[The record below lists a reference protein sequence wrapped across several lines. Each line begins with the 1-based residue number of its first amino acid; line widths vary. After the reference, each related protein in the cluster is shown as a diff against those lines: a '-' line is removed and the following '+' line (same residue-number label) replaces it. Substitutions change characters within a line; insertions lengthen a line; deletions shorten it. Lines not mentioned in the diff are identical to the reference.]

1 MQQPDIQSQTCESP
15 STPGLDTSSCLPP
28 SLAPWLPEFLGREEM
43 TLDDLEDG
51 FFLIQILSIT
61 APQSVD
67 LAWYTTDTALRHP
80 NIAEHNRQRIVEAF
94 EKSVPLD
101 VSAELR
107 DGILAGDVGC
117 FTLFANML
125 HEWHMKSSNEGSVQ
139 TSADINSEQTQNSEG
154 TVFAWDA
161 EYEPSE
167 VSFKSSVRWLLRFTL
182 AGCVDGKCVRV
193 DRNAIE
199 ELQVLLDSVMSSD
212 RFLPAGPILSALTYG
227 AIYQVACEILFD
239 KVADASEIHSF
250 TPKGRHESPY
260 PAQFLKIF
268 SDQGYLD
275 FRASLKDTVKDM
287 VVDRT
292 PFYESIH
299 SKIIENLIKADL
311 RDFDMKQLTSHF
323 SHTFPGYNT
332 EFPPYDIED
341 ALMMWANLCA
351 NQIKQECRPTLSA
364 SDLDTPRSAPATPR
378 SIPRFVEEWVDVD
391 NFCKDFR
398 DGRALNAIA
407 LFYGIS
413 DGIVIDTHKI
423 HPTRRAESS
432 GASALT
438 KLKPSNLA
446 LAHRIANLE
455 VFERACVQCAASGLK
470 APPWRPEELARSE
483 GNISRGGSASS
494 TKSDFSGAGPNST
507 TTAFR
512 HCLLV
517 FLRNFFVFCS
527 GLPPRSVK
535 RMLKVSRKVLKER
548 SALTPRTPPSRPL
561 TSAVAV
567 AAENE
572 SRIAELEIQE
582 EDVTDTVAILPE
594 SPHPVITQTMTTLP
608 DSEVQV
614 SEQIMDPETEAQ
626 DSAPL
631 DCDSAMIIMMDE
643 RPDEN
648 SFKDDLVEPKVSRPD
663 VDCSELD
670 PLAGVKEG
678 CEQQMAAVQNSP
690 TVSNIPAQ
698 EEVTHDARCG
708 MEGSPKQIPVCIEA
722 DKRSE
727 DGGYTLPALK
737 VSAGSDNFK
746 HRSKKAAFNSAQLH
760 QNKID
765 AETHFVPVVLD
776 AFSLSAE
783 LPYSRKSTPQRSLLP
798 TIAGPS
804 KASKKAVEPA
814 HSEKGSTVKLPSL
827 ETKSLKPRKIETHS
841 TKVKGRGPPLKI
853 AQGTE
858 SESSTDHSIQK
869 NSKLRQNTSSTPRNE
884 QWDCNDS
891 DEENER
897 KDAEATF
904 EALRVE
910 FLAANAN
917 SLDLVS
923 ANPLLAASAL
933 LCDEEK
939 SLDMDPSHL
948 LCDPNEVRSLKA
960 SPPAFDVNAALKE
973 EEEDSAYEREMEKQL
988 MCAKLLGIGSSAHSV
1003 SKESDDEDSYK
1014 DSSGFEDED
1023 DYAERHSTD
1032 WQPQKMK
1039 RTKTSRKSVRRQ
1051 VRIAKKT
1058 ERVIESSTLN
1068 ELASDEPEPSLDILN
1083 SKDKKKTRPATG
1095 LMTFPIPESSDVE
1108 KEELQRSLISR
1119 ENEEAWERSKLNI
1132 CKLKKVKSKAR
1143 GISQEDLP
1151 ATPCAQADAT
1161 LIKAHD
1167 KRATKSVT
1175 STQSAREQS
1184 ASGSLKEKEAKFAQ
1198 EQEQRDLR
1206 RKREEEQMELLATRS
1221 KMRAAQ
1227 RASEKE
1233 MILAAARASSTI
1245 SHASSSSLQRNHDTP
1260 LKSASTTSSLGNLKP
1275 GQQQPQKLNSPR
1287 KSLPTIKQQSN
1298 RKLIKNALLQVCL
1311 AGSVNEKVKA
1321 DVMED
1326 LEASSSSHFIILFR
1340 GPKNHAFKGLYSYD
1354 AQLQQVLKVYAPAF
1368 LSGGPKD
1375 DTLFDAAKTPPTPS
1389 SAAGG
1394 PSSISEEDVMEFYK
1408 YDSGSRSF
1416 KVVPTKSFGVSVHA
1430 VALRSDFG
1438 RKAIDAKLSKE

>member
-1 MQQPDIQSQTCESP
+1 
-15 STPGLDTSSCLPP
+15 
-28 SLAPWLPEFLGREEM
+28 
-43 TLDDLEDG
+43 
-51 FFLIQILSIT
+51 
-61 APQSVD
+61 
-67 LAWYTTDTALRHP
+67 
-80 NIAEHNRQRIVEAF
+80 
-94 EKSVPLD
+94 
-101 VSAELR
+101 
-107 DGILAGDVGC
+107 
-117 FTLFANML
+117 ML
-125 HEWHMKSSNEGSVQ
+125 HEWHTKSSNEGFVQ
-139 TSADINSEQTQNSEG
+139 TAADINSEQTQNSEG

-193 DRNAIE
+193 DQNAIK
-199 ELQVLLDSVMSSD
+199 ELQDLLDSVMSPD
-212 RFLPAGPILSALTYG
+212 RFLPAGPILSALTFG
-227 AIYQVACEILFD
+227 AIYQVACEIIFD
-239 KVADASEIHSF
+239 GVADASEIHSF
-250 TPKGRHESPY
+250 TPKGRDESPY

-299 SKIIENLIKADL
+299 SKIIENLIKADM
-311 RDFDMKQLTSHF
+311 RDFDMKQLTAHF
-323 SHTFPGYNT
+323 SHTFPGYNP

-351 NQIKQECRPTLSA
+351 NLLKQECRPASSA
-364 SDLDTPRSAPATPR
+364 SDLNTPRSAPATQR
-378 SIPRFVEEWVDVD
+378 AIPRFVEEWVDVD

-413 DGIVIDTHKI
+413 DSIVIGKHKI

-438 KLKPSNLA
+438 KIKPSNLA

-494 TKSDFSGAGPNST
+494 TKSDYSGAGPNST

-512 HCLLV
+512 HCLLI

-548 SALTPRTPPSRPL
+548 SALTPHAPPSRPL

-572 SRIAELEIQE
+572 CRIAEVEMQE
-582 EDVTDTVAILPE
+582 EDVADPVAILPQ
-594 SPHPVITQTMTTLP
+594 SPRPVITQTATTLP
-608 DSEVQV
+608 DSEMQE
-614 SEQIMDPETEAQ
+614 SEQITDPETEAH

-631 DCDSAMIIMMDE
+631 DCDSAMIIMTDE
-643 RPDEN
+643 LPEAI
-648 SFKDDLVEPKVSRPD
+648 SFKDDLVEPTVSRPD
-663 VDCSELD
+663 VDWSELK
-670 PLAGVKEG
+670 PLPVAKEE
-678 CEQQMAAVQNSP
+678 CKQQMVAVQNST
-690 TVSNIPAQ
+690 TVCNIPAQ
-698 EEVTHDARCG
+698 EEVTPNARCG
-708 MEGSPKQIPVCIEA
+708 MEVSPKQISACIEA

-765 AETHFVPVVLD
+765 SETNFAPVVLD

-783 LPYSRKSTPQRSLLP
+783 LPTSRKSTPQRSLLP

-814 HSEKGSTVKLPSL
+814 HSEKGSPFKLPSL
-827 ETKSLKPRKIETHS
+827 ETKAHKPRKIETHS
-841 TKVKGRGPPLKI
+841 TKVKRRGPPLKI
-853 AQGTE
+853 AQGKE
-858 SESSTDHSIQK
+858 SESSDDHPSQN
-869 NSKLRQNTSSTPRNE
+869 NSKLRQNTSSAPRND

-917 SLDLVS
+917 SLDLAS
-923 ANPLLAASAL
+923 ANPLLSAPTL
-933 LCDEEK
+933 LCDDVKALEN
-939 SLDMDPSHL
+939 DPSQL
-948 LCDPNEVRSLKA
+948 LCDPNEVRSVKA

-988 MCAKLLGIGSSAHSV
+988 MCAQLLGIRSSSHSV

-1023 DYAERHSTD
+1023 DYADRHSAD
-1032 WQPQKMK
+1032 SQPQKQK
-1039 RTKTSRKSVRRQ
+1039 RTKPSRKGVRRQ
-1051 VRIAKKT
+1051 VRIAKKA
-1058 ERVIESSTLN
+1058 ERVIESSTVN
-1068 ELASDEPEPSLDILN
+1068 EPASDEPEPSLDILN
-1083 SKDKKKTRPATG
+1083 SKDKKKIRPTTG
-1095 LMTFPIPESSDVE
+1095 LMTFPIPESSDAE
-1108 KEELQRSLISR
+1108 KEELQRSLMSR

-1143 GISQEDLP
+1143 GISQEDLL
-1151 ATPCAQADAT
+1151 ATPCAQADTAS
-1161 LIKAHD
+1161 IKAHD
-1167 KRATKSVT
+1167 KRTTKCVA

-1206 RKREEEQMELLATRS
+1206 RYHQIVIVDDLLIRFLLFGLPRKREEEQMELLATRS
-1221 KMRAAQ
+1221 KIRAAQ

-1245 SHASSSSLQRNHDTP
+1245 SHASSTSLQRNHDTP
-1260 LKSASTTSSLGNLKP
+1260 LKSASTASSLGNLKP
-1275 GQQQPQKLNSPR
+1275 GQQQPPKLNSPR

-1326 LEASSSSHFIILFR
+1326 LEASPSSHFIILFR

-1368 LSGGPKD
+1368 LAGGPKD

>member
-1 MQQPDIQSQTCESP
+1 MHQPDIHSQTCELP
-15 STPGLDTSSCLPP
+15 SRPGEDASSHLPE
-28 SLAPWLPEFLGREEM
+28 SLAQWLPEFLGRDEM
-43 TLDDLEDG
+43 TLNDLEDG

-80 NIAEHNRQRIVEAF
+80 NIAEHNRQRVVEAL

-101 VSAELR
+101 VNAELK

-117 FTLFANML
+117 FTSVANLL
-125 HEWHMKSSNEGSVQ
+125 HEWHTKSSNEGSVQ
-139 TSADINSEQTQNSEG
+139 TSGDIKSELGQDNEG

-182 AGCVDGKCVRV
+182 AGCVDGKCARV
-193 DRNAIE
+193 DQTAIK
-199 ELQVLLDSVMSSD
+199 ELRDLLDSVMSPD
-212 RFLPAGPILSALTYG
+212 RFLPAGPILSALTFG
-227 AIYQVACEILFD
+227 AIYQVACEIIFNEA
-239 KVADASEIHSF
+239 ADTTEIRSF
-250 TPKGRHESPY
+250 TPKGREESPY

-287 VVDRT
+287 VVDRA

-311 RDFDMKQLTSHF
+311 RDFDLKQMTAHF
-323 SHTFPGYNT
+323 SHIFPGYNP

-341 ALMMWANLCA
+341 ALMMWTNLCA
-351 NQIKQECRPTLSA
+351 NQLRQECRPA
-364 SDLDTPRSAPATPR
+364 SSVGDLNAPRSAPSTPR
-378 SIPRFVEEWVDVD
+378 ATPRFVEEWADVD

-413 DGIVIDTHKI
+413 DSIVIDTHKI

-432 GASALT
+432 AASPST
-438 KLKPSNLA
+438 RLKPSNLA

-455 VFERACVQCAASGLK
+455 VFERACLQCASSGLK

-494 TKSDFSGAGPNST
+494 AKSDYSGSGPNST

-512 HCLLV
+512 HCLLI
-517 FLRNFFVFCS
+517 FLRNFFVFCF
-527 GLPPRSVK
+527 GLPPRSSK

-548 SALTPRTPPSRPL
+548 SVLTPRTPPSRPL

-572 SRIAELEIQE
+572 SRIAEVDIQAKE
-582 EDVTDTVAILPE
+582 VAEPVAILAQ
-594 SPHPVITQTMTTLP
+594 SPHPGPTQTTTIFP
-608 DSEVQV
+608 ASE
-614 SEQIMDPETEAQ
+614 EQESGKITDTEAGAQ
-626 DSAPL
+626 DSTPL
-631 DCDSAMIIMMDE
+631 DCDSAMIIMVDE
-643 RPDEN
+643 PPDTI
-648 SFKDDLVEPKVSRPD
+648 SFKDVVVEPSVSRPD
-663 VDCSELD
+663 VDLC
-670 PLAGVKEG
+670 PLAVAAETF
-678 CEQQMAAVQNSP
+678 EQQLVIAENS
-690 TVSNIPAQ
+690 TTACEVVAQ
-698 EEVTHDARCG
+698 REVTPDVREGIDGNPQQFQGC
-708 MEGSPKQIPVCIEA
+708 MES
-722 DKRSE
+722 DKLTQ

-760 QNKID
+760 LNKVD
-765 AETHFVPVVLD
+765 SETNFAPVVLD
-776 AFSLSAE
+776 E
-783 LPYSRKSTPQRSLLP
+783 LPCSRKSTPQRSLLP

-804 KASKKAVEPA
+804 NAPRKASEPA
-814 HSEKGSTVKLPSL
+814 HSEKGASLKLPSL
-827 ETKSLKPRKIETHS
+827 ETKPNKPRKIETHS
-841 TKVKGRGPPLKI
+841 TKVKRRGPPLKL

-858 SESSTDHSIQK
+858 SESSSDHPIQTNPK
-869 NSKLRQNTSSTPRNE
+869 QRLNKSPTPRNE

-891 DEENER
+891 DAENER

-923 ANPLLAASAL
+923 ANPLLSAPATL
-933 LCDEEK
+933 LCDDVKAFEF
-939 SLDMDPSHL
+939 DPNHI
-948 LCDPNEVRSLKA
+948 LCDQGGDRSLKA
-960 SPPAFDVNAALKE
+960 SPPTFDVNAALKE
-973 EEEDSAYEREMEKQL
+973 EDEDSAYEREMEKQL
-988 MCAKLLGIGSSAHSV
+988 MCAQLLGIQSSSNSV
-1003 SKESDDEDSYK
+1003 SKQSDDEDSYK

-1023 DYAERHSTD
+1023 DFAERHSAD
-1032 WQPQKMK
+1032 SQPQKLK
-1039 RTKTSRKSVRRQ
+1039 RTKTSRKGVRRQ
-1051 VRIAKKT
+1051 VRISKKP
-1058 ERVIESSTLN
+1058 ERVIEPTALN
-1068 ELASDEPEPSLDILN
+1068 EPASDEPVPSSDILN
-1083 SKDKKKTRPATG
+1083 AKDKKKTRPVTG
-1095 LMTFPIPESSDVE
+1095 LMTFPIPESSDAE
-1108 KEELQRSLISR
+1108 KEELQRSLMSR

-1143 GISQEDLP
+1143 GISQDEL
-1151 ATPCAQADAT
+1151 ALPCAQADAT
-1161 LIKAHD
+1161 SVKAND
-1167 KRATKSVT
+1167 KRTTKSVA
-1175 STQSAREQS
+1175 STQIVREQS
-1184 ASGSLKEKEAKFAQ
+1184 ASSSLKEREAKFSQ

-1260 LKSASTTSSLGNLKP
+1260 LKSASTASSLGHLKP
-1275 GQQQPQKLNSPR
+1275 GQQPQKLNSPR

-1326 LEASSSSHFIILFR
+1326 LEASPSSHFIILFR

-1368 LSGGPKD
+1368 IPAGPKD
-1375 DTLFDAAKTPPTPS
+1375 DTLFDTAKTPPTPNS
-1389 SAAGG
+1389 AGG

-1438 RKAIDAKLSKE
+1438 RKAIDAKLPKE